1 MVPLLESIDELKV
14 GLCRRPEYHLTHR
27 RVQNDCLE
35 FIQRTR
41 LEFTKMLGELESYA
55 LGILL
60 ENDFNDMIADTVR
73 GNQSQGGRGRWRS
86 GGRRRDV

>member
-1 MVPLLESIDELKV
+1 MVPLFERIDKLKV
-14 GLCRRPEYHLTHR
+14 GLCCRPEHHLANR
-27 RVQNDCLE
+27 RTQNNCLE

-55 LGILL
+55 LGVLL

-73 GNQSQGGRGRWRS
+73 GNQSQGGRGRRRS
-86 GGRRRDV
+86 RGRRRDV